1 MKQITKLI
9 TIISLIG
16 LTSSCSKSC
25 PDPST
30 KTTYAD
36 RSYLPDII
44 PYSDTS
50 TRLFLKNGK
59 DTLLFKSQG
68 LKQSFEEGSTT
79 TMSECTEFYKNEVLR
94 LSMAASDSDFFDIIY
109 NAKSDGVHYVYIGI
123 NNKTLTRAY
132 GYSTFRKPYPPIIN
146 ITILNNKYDTVF
158 QLADEKMEVYIKPK
172 FSVLKLRN
180 SKVTYELIK

>member
-1 MKQITKLI
+1 MKQFTKLF

-16 LTSSCSKSC
+16 FISSCRPNC

-30 KTTYAD
+30 KTSYVD
-36 RSYLPDII
+36 RGYLPDII

-68 LKQSFEEGSTT
+68 LKQSFDEGLTT
-79 TMSECTEFYKNEVLR
+79 NISDCTEGYKNEKLLLR
-94 LSMAASDSDFFDIIY
+94 MAASDTDFFDIIY
-109 NAKSDGVHYVYIGI
+109 YAKMNELYYVNISA
-123 NNKTLTRAY
+123 NNRTITRGY
-132 GYSTFRKPYPPIIN
+132 GYEIFRKPYPPVVN
-146 ITILNNKYDTVF
+146 ITVLNNKYDTVLY
-158 QLADEKMEVYIKPK
+158 LADENMEVYIKPK
-172 FSVLKLRN
+172 FNVLKLRN

>member
-1 MKQITKLI
+1 MKNITKLF

-16 LTSSCSKSC
+16 FISSCRPNC

-30 KTTYAD
+30 KTSYVD
-36 RSYLPDII
+36 RGYLPDII

-68 LKQSFEEGSTT
+68 LKQSFDEGLTT
-79 TMSECTEFYKNEVLR
+79 NISDCTEGYKNEKLLLR
-94 LSMAASDSDFFDIIY
+94 MAASDTDFFDIIY
-109 NAKSDGVHYVYIGI
+109 SAKMGASSQVKISL
-123 NNKTLTRAY
+123 NNKTITR
-132 GYSTFRKPYPPIIN
+132 GYLYFDFRKPYPPIVN
-146 ITILNNKYDTVF
+146 ITVLNNKYDTVF
-158 QLADEKMEVYIKPK
+158 QLADEIMEVYIKPRLN
-172 FSVLKLRN
+172 VLKIRN